1 MYQKFGI
8 KKEILDLSEEVEKE
22 IQPIFKNIEKIEEI
36 NSLKVLSAFQECGL
50 SEMHL
55 NSSTGYGID
64 EIGRNKIEEIYAKI
78 FNAECISKSTINIRN
93 TCSSCNIIW
102 NFTSRRYNVKYFRST
117 LRYITNCNRNK

>member
-55 NSSTGYGID
+55 HSSTGYGID

-78 FNAECISKSTINIRN
+78 FNAEDAL
-93 TCSSCNIIW
+93 
-102 NFTSRRYNVKYFRST
+102 V
-117 LRYITNCNRNK
+117 LML

>member
-55 NSSTGYGID
+55 HSSTGYGID
-64 EIGRNKIEEIYAKI
+64 EIGDVPRLAFVIRLTPSEFTKSPIRKITYLFSLFI
-78 FNAECISKSTINIRN
+78 C
-93 TCSSCNIIW
+93 
-102 NFTSRRYNVKYFRST
+102 YFPLSLYVHSLSQT
-117 LRYITNCNRNK
+117 GSYKFYDKPP

>member
-1 MYQKFGI
+1 MFIGI
-8 KKEILDLSEEVEKE
+8 HIKNLNIYYIRILLYVSEIWNKKEILDLSEEVEKE

-64 EIGRNKIEEIYAKI
+64 EIGRNKIEDLCK
-78 FNAECISKSTINIRN
+78 
-93 TCSSCNIIW
+93 
-102 NFTSRRYNVKYFRST
+102 KY
-117 LRYITNCNRNK
+117 LMLKMH